1 MGKVIFIS
9 GLRRSGTTILSD
21 ILTEF
26 KEIKL
31 FYEPFGN
38 NHASVG
44 GGSGLKKIDVNKN
57 TRVAKE
63 SFLKKHDNISIDYL
77 NRGAPKNHILE
88 IENKKLD
95 DIETSFLRSII
106 HGSNQVPLL
115 KFTRATFLTPQLYN
129 IAKNALFLHVIREP
143 RSWVSAHLTCS
154 NKNHKILKNSKLFFK
169 KDRGF
174 NWWSMENIANDFVK
188 VNNYSLWKKPGY
200 YKLLYIWHNF
210 NKKIQE
216 EGKMLFN
223 ENYVKVP
230 LENLITDYKYI
241 VQKVGEFIESKN
253 INSVCS
259 FAKNVLVKSNSAP
272 FEDHLYWR
280 SAFREIGIDK
290 MGNLK

>member
-26 KEIKL
+26 KKVRL

-38 NHASVG
+38 NHAPGG
-44 GGSGLKKIDVNKN
+44 GGSGLNKIDVAKN
-57 TRVAKE
+57 TRFAKE
-63 SFLKKHDNISIDYL
+63 SFLKNHDNISIDYL

-88 IENKKLD
+88 IENKELD

-106 HGSNQVPLL
+106 HGSDKVPLL
-115 KFTRATFLTPQLYN
+115 KFTRAAFLTSQLYN

-154 NKNHKILKNSKLFFK
+154 NKNHKILKNSKLFFN
-169 KDRGF
+169 KDNGF
-174 NWWSMENIANDFVK
+174 NWWSMESIANDFVRA
-188 VNNYSLWKKPGY
+188 NNYSLWKKPGY
-200 YKLLYIWHNF
+200 YKLLYIWHSF

-216 EGKMLFN
+216 DGEMLFKD
-223 ENYVKVP
+223 NYVKVP
-230 LENLITDYKYI
+230 LENFITDYKYT
-241 VQKVGEFIESKN
+241 VQIVGEFIESKN

-259 FAKNVLVKSNSAP
+259 FAKKVLVKSKSIP
-272 FEDHLYWR
+272 FEDHSYWN
-280 SAFREIGIDK
+280 SAFREIGIDE
-290 MGNLK
+290 MGSLK

>member
-38 NHASVG
+38 NHAPVG
-44 GGSGLKKIDVNKN
+44 GGSGLKKIDVYKN

-154 NKNHKILKNSKLFFK
+154 NKNHKILKIQSCFLRRIVVLIGGVWRILQTISLRLIITPYGKNQAITNYYIYGIILIRKFK
-169 KDRGF
+169 KRQ
-174 NWWSMENIANDFVK
+174 NA
-188 VNNYSLWKKPGY
+188 L
-200 YKLLYIWHNF
+200 
-210 NKKIQE
+210 
-216 EGKMLFN
+216 
-223 ENYVKVP
+223 
-230 LENLITDYKYI
+230 
-241 VQKVGEFIESKN
+241 
-253 INSVCS
+253 
-259 FAKNVLVKSNSAP
+259 
-272 FEDHLYWR
+272 
-280 SAFREIGIDK
+280 
-290 MGNLK
+290 

>member
-154 NKNHKILKNSKLFFK
+154 NKNHKILKFKLFFK
-169 KDRGF
+169 KDRVLIGGV
-174 NWWSMENIANDFVK
+174 WRILQTISLRLIITPMENQAITNYYIYGIILIRKFKKRANV
-188 VNNYSLWKKPGY
+188 
-200 YKLLYIWHNF
+200 
-210 NKKIQE
+210 
-216 EGKMLFN
+216 FN

-241 VQKVGEFIESKN
+241 VQKV
-253 INSVCS
+253 
-259 FAKNVLVKSNSAP
+259 
-272 FEDHLYWR
+272 
-280 SAFREIGIDK
+280 
-290 MGNLK
+290 